1 MTDSL
6 TPTRALAHTQTQHTA
21 YLEQLFALLRIPSV
35 STQTE
40 HFPDIQVAAEW
51 LVNNLRAAGLENVGV
66 YPTSGH
72 PLVYADWLHAGSDA
86 PTVLFYGHYDVQP
99 ADDVELWKSP
109 PFQPEIRKENIYARG
124 ASDDKGQ
131 IFMLIKAVEAY
142 LVGAGRLPV
151 NVKFVLEGEEESGSQ
166 GLIGYAP
173 HHAEQLAADIV
184 FISDTTM
191 ADFETPAIVYGLRG
205 LTQLNITLYGPKLD
219 LHSGVY
225 GGGIANPIN
234 VLARLLAQ
242 LQDDK
247 GHVLI
252 PGFYDRVRPLSQ
264 AERAMI
270 NAFPFDEAEWLRRID
285 MAQAWGE
292 PEFSVLE
299 RIGARPTLDI
309 NGIVGGY
316 TGNGGKTIIPA
327 RAHAKLS
334 MRLVPDQDPHEIAQL
349 AQAYIRQLT
358 PPQVRLEIQPLGE
371 AAATLADYTIPAMQA
386 AIQACETVFGRT
398 PVFKREG
405 GSLPVVATLKTALGL
420 NPLMLGFGLPHDRI
434 HAPNERFYLPNF
446 YKGLE
451 TVIHFLAN
459 YRQVHAA
466 AGG

>member
-6 TPTRALAHTQTQHTA
+6 TPTRALAYTQTQHSA
-21 YLEQLFALLRIPSV
+21 YLTQLFELLRIPSV
-35 STQTE
+35 STQAE
-40 HFPDIQVAAEW
+40 HEPDIQAAAAW
-51 LVNNLRAAGLENVGV
+51 LVDNLRAAGLENVAI

-72 PLVYADWLHAGSDA
+72 PLVYADWLRAGPAA

-99 ADDVELWKSP
+99 ADDVTLWKSP
-109 PFQPEIRKENIYARG
+109 PFEPEIRKENVYARG

-142 LVGAGRLPV
+142 LASEGRLPV
-151 NVKFVLEGEEESGSQ
+151 NVKFALEGEEESGSQ
-166 GLIGYAP
+166 GLIHYAP
-173 HHAEQLAADIV
+173 QHGEQLAADIV

-205 LTQLNITLYGPKLD
+205 MTQLNITLHGPKLD

-234 VLARLLAQ
+234 VLARLLAR
-242 LQDDK
+242 LQDDT

-252 PGFYDRVRPLSQ
+252 PGFYDRVRPLSP

-285 MAQAWGE
+285 VAQAWGE
-292 PEFSVLE
+292 PEFSILE
-299 RIGARPTLDI
+299 RVGARPTLDI

-316 TGNGGKTIIPA
+316 TGPGGKTIIPA
-327 RAHAKLS
+327 QAHAKIS

-349 AQAYIRQLT
+349 AEAYVRQLT
-358 PPQVRLEIQPLGE
+358 PPQVRLEIQTLGE
-371 AAATLADYTIPAMQA
+371 APASLADFTIPAMQA
-386 AIQACETVFGRT
+386 ARQACETVFGRI

-405 GSLPVVATLKTALGL
+405 GSLPVVATLQRALGL
-420 NPLMLGFGLPHDRI
+420 HPVMLGFGLPHDRI

-459 YRQVHAA
+459 YRQVHDAN
-466 AGG
+466 GG